1 MTPTPPERN
10 SRSASSDLMK
20 VGAVLV
26 GLGVAAGAF
35 GAHAL
40 RDHLTP
46 ASLELFRTAALYQ
59 LLHGI
64 AIVAIAGGMSHFD
77 KVRLGLACWLMALGT
92 LLFSGSLYVLAA
104 TGLRLAGYLT
114 PVGGLL
120 LLLAWGFVFAGA
132 RKLPRGNSPH

>member
-1 MTPTPPERN
+1 MTHSSIERG
-10 SRSASSDLMK
+10 SRSASSDLMR
-20 VGAVLV
+20 VGALLA

-40 RDHLTP
+40 RNHLAP
-46 ASLELFRTAALYQ
+46 ASLDVYRTAVLYQ

-77 KVRLGLACWLMALGT
+77 KARLGLACWIMALGT

-120 LLLAWGFVFAGA
+120 LLIAWGFVLAGA